1 MWRRVLER
9 PCFGPTIYWDPLNR
23 CPHQVHSQHFFKRDN
38 YCKGKSTEVLVDSKK
53 RKTCNNIIGEG
64 GSGLNYDSDEISDDN
79 NKMEEISARNGGN
92 SPNANSTITGGV
104 HQKGKKTWIPAK
116 NLMAERRRR
125 KKLNDRLYMLLR
137 SVVPNISKV
146 SRT

>member
-1 MWRRVLER
+1 MEE
-9 PCFGPTIYWDPLNR
+9 PTRITTQATDWLLKP
-23 CPHQVHSQHFFKRDN
+23 PQVIQSGKVHSQNFFKRDN

-104 HQKGKKTWIPAK
+104 HQKGKKT
-116 NLMAERRRR
+116 
-125 KKLNDRLYMLLR
+125 
-137 SVVPNISKV
+137 
-146 SRT
+146 